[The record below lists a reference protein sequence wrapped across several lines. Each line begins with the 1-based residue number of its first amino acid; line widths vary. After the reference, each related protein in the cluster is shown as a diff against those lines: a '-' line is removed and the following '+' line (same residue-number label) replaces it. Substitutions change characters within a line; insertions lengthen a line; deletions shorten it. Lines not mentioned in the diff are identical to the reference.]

1 MLVCPE
7 KRKQLQHERDAGC
20 LLESEDAE
28 RTVGFVAGVISH
40 PFAPK
45 VIGEDAP
52 EAGARS
58 DIWIIGD
65 GPYIIMHELAPKR
78 VTVAE
83 RAHRH
88 QRGVPEQP
96 DSRSRP
102 RQRAEPPPHRGRSA
116 FSPSVVCCH
125 VGPRLA
131 CCSWEPSRGDVS
143 RSIACVLRWS
153 PGSGSGL
160 NA

>member
-1 MLVCPE
+1 MFI
-7 KRKQLQHERDAGC
+7 QLSPSSYEMMD

-58 DIWIIGD
+58 DIWIVSD
-65 GPYIIMHELAPKR
+65 SPNIIMNKLPPER

-88 QRGVPEQP
+88 QRGIPEQP
-96 DSRSRP
+96 DTRSRP
-102 RQRAEPPPHRGRSA
+102 R
-116 FSPSVVCCH
+116 
-125 VGPRLA
+125 
-131 CCSWEPSRGDVS
+131 
-143 RSIACVLRWS
+143 
-153 PGSGSGL
+153 
-160 NA
+160 

>member
-1 MLVCPE
+1 MAM
-7 KRKQLQHERDAGC
+7 QLAPGQVSSLHKMMD

-40 PFAPK
+40 PFTPK

-52 EAGARS
+52 ETGARS
-58 DIWIIGD
+58 DIWIVGD
-65 GPYIIMHELAPKR
+65 GPYIIMNKLPPER

-96 DSRSRP
+96 DSRTRSRP
-102 RQRAEPPPHRGRSA
+102 RHGQPALHTGRSG
-116 FSPSVVCCH
+116 FGPSAVRCH
-125 VGPRLA
+125 VGPSLA
-131 CCSWEPSRGDVS
+131 CCSWK
-143 RSIACVLRWS
+143 
-153 PGSGSGL
+153 
-160 NA
+160 